1 MIAWLSKITGHDK
14 KISDELSRIYSLRP
28 NDKDIAL
35 LRQLVT
41 RGVNQNDIE
50 SLLNITAIEFEAWK
64 SIIEVDR
71 IIKLKA
77 KQDPEKFTLNHTSL
91 LGQTEFAFESGLIK
105 FYRFKEEYRH
115 PIGRYKYVY
124 KRFKEADMRISLPAI
139 KTYLSQMKE
148 VLEGGPKKNS
158 ISVGAAWK
166 ILYAMET
173 WLTIPFEPEAVRRLA
188 EVVYFTEDEDLST
201 FDESEGKR
209 KNDLWRKN
217 NTHDFFLTRPIGEL
231 LNLSNSSI
239 TSLEEYF
246 KEVTPI
252 MEALNSDL
260 YPKSSENT

>member
-1 MIAWLSKITGHDK
+1 MNLFN
-14 KISDELSRIYSLRP
+14 SRP
-28 NDKDIAL
+28 TKQDI
-35 LRQLVT
+35 RQLEIFVT
-41 RGVNQNDIE
+41 KGVNQNDIE
-50 SLLNITAIEFEAWK
+50 QILGITHFEFEQWAPHK
-64 SIIEVDR
+64 EVDR
-71 IIKLKA
+71 IIKLRP

-91 LGQTEFAFESGLIK
+91 LGQTELAFESGLIK

-124 KRFKEADMRISLPAI
+124 KRFKEADMRMSMEALRLYIN
-139 KTYLSQMKE
+139 QMKE
-148 VLEGGPKKNS
+148 CLEGGPKKTNVS
-158 ISVGAAWK
+158 LGNAFRI
-166 ILYAMET
+166 IYNMET

-188 EVVYFTEDEDLST
+188 EVVYFTDDEDLST
-201 FDESEGKR
+201 FDEAEGRR

-217 NTHDFFLTRPIGEL
+217 GTHDFFLTRPIGEL

-252 MEALNSDL
+252 MEALNLDL